1 MLAAAA
7 VVAVGMAAVVVGV
20 GVLVLV
26 VMRMGMRVRMGHT
39 VGMGMRMGVDSFVV
53 IVVKMHGS
61 ASLMI
66 FCCII
71 SFPLDFVKRAE
82 ARLFV
87 FPKTFCAIS
96 RF

>member
-1 MLAAAA
+1 
-7 VVAVGMAAVVVGV
+7 MAAVVVGV

-66 FCCII
+66 FCV
-71 SFPLDFVKRAE
+71 LY
-82 ARLFV
+82 
-87 FPKTFCAIS
+87 
-96 RF
+96 RFLLIL

>member
-1 MLAAAA
+1 
-7 VVAVGMAAVVVGV
+7 MAAVVVGM

-39 VGMGMRMGVDSFVV
+39 VGMGMRVGVDSFVV

-66 FCCII
+66 FVV
-71 SFPLDFVKRAE
+71 LY
-82 ARLFV
+82 
-87 FPKTFCAIS
+87 
-96 RF
+96 RFLLIL